1 MQGWWN
7 DTVGENRC
15 NQEKN
20 YSIVTLTTTDLA
32 WTGLKSNCHFHG
44 GWLSWICIIHKCQF
58 VPYREHSGSPLQ
70 RPTGE
75 CYI

>member
-1 MQGWWN
+1 VQKHCFVSRYTDFFPLVLLTKVMKIGMQGWWN
-7 DTVGENRC
+7 DTAGENRC

-44 GWLSWICIIHKCQF
+44 G
-58 VPYREHSGSPLQ
+58 
-70 RPTGE
+70 
-75 CYI
+75 